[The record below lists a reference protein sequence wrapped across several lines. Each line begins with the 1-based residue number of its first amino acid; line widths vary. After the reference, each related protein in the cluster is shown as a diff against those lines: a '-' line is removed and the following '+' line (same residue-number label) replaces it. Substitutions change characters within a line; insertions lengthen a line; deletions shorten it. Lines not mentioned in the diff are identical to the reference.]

1 MGLSGFSAIFLAIFR
16 HFQHFFGHNRDK
28 PSSWGKGVR
37 FWTRFYEVESSKNL
51 IYKGKITKYTK
62 GTFFSCS
69 CQSKNNIRAY
79 LSAVILAK

>member
-1 MGLSGFSAIFLAIFR
+1 MGLSGFSVIFFSN
-16 HFQHFFGHNRDK
+16 FQTFPAFYGHNRDK

-37 FWTRFYEVESSKNL
+37 FWARFHSVESSKNL
-51 IYKGKITKYTK
+51 IYKGKRTKYTK

-79 LSAVILAK
+79 LSAVIVAK